1 MRLRRTSSAEYI
13 NFRSQI
19 APKLKAEFE
28 VTHFEQERPHEIFE
42 DAFETRNEQLNVKKS
57 DEACL
62 PNPEYVEFL
71 KDIKDIVHWNM
82 DYMLMKMNVFYL
94 AYCFHKNDKI

>member
-1 MRLRRTSSAEYI
+1 MKVELEETP
-13 NFRSQI
+13 FDQ
-19 APKLKAEFE
+19 
-28 VTHFEQERPHEIFE
+28 VRPHAIFE
-42 DAFETRNEQLNVKKS
+42 DAFETRNDQLNVKKS
-57 DEACL
+57 DESCL

-82 DYMLMKMNVFYL
+82 EYMLTKMNVFYL